1 MLQLLPW
8 MFSPCVPI
16 TTHVFAF
23 HAKIPLLS
31 CDSREGRWVVR
42 ESRDLRG
49 AEKKLTTHLLAR
61 HEAIV
66 RADEHV
72 LLAAEVDA
80 ARLKPRGILKASD
93 DLLHLLGGHLR
104 RTG

>member
-1 MLQLLPW
+1 M
-8 MFSPCVPI
+8 
-16 TTHVFAF
+16 
-23 HAKIPLLS
+23 
-31 CDSREGRWVVR
+31 VR

-80 ARLKPRGILKASD
+80 ARLKPGGILKASD